1 MKRSGEEKTFCE
13 RETEENSMEQKGVQK
28 IKSAGTNRHQA
39 DAEENSEEAARKKE
53 LLRFIALCIYGLK
66 FFLRSV
72 SLQLKE

>member
-13 RETEENSMEQKGVQK
+13 RKTEENSMEQKGVQK

-53 LLRFIALCIYGLK
+53 LLRERVEQIYRSLH
-66 FFLRSV
+66 LRP
-72 SLQLKE
+72 